1 MVELNQPIWKL
12 QKSKW
17 LHLPQVG
24 VKTYK
29 MKPPPPRTNRVH
41 SGPLRVKSRIK
52 PTFSY
57 PFIPFQYPKF
67 VPPGTYYW
75 VIEGIFGNKLAC
87 LHFMVGYLGRNGWGT
102 LPQLPTCSLWL
113 YKSSIEQSKYC
124 STLSRKPEECF
135 LTQRKLNQQHKIVR
149 ISDIVM

>member
-24 VKTYK
+24 VKHTKWNHHHLEQTGY
-29 MKPPPPRTNRVH
+29 TV
-41 SGPLRVKSRIK
+41 GPYEWKAGSNLPSAIH
-52 PTFSY
+52 
-57 PFIPFQYPKF
+57 FIPFQYPKF